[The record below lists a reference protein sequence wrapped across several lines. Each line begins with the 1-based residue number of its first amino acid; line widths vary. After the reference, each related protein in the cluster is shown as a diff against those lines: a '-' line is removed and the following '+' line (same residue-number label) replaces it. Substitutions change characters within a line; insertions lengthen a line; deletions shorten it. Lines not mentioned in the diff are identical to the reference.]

1 MSVMTPK
8 EGNVFIA
15 TYGSLRRG
23 MHNWRVNEYGNGQV
37 VGLGNTDENYNLY
50 DLGSFPS
57 VSLAHNS
64 HGAKVR
70 VEVYEA
76 PADETGMRGSYDRLE
91 GYREGASHQFY
102 NRTEIPVTMDNGD
115 TLTAWIYHI
124 DEDQSRPVVSGDWCL
139 HRNPNYY
146 TDLAAAEGEEFEA
159 D

>member
-1 MSVMTPK
+1 MSVLTPA
-8 EGNVFIA
+8 EGKVFIA

-23 MHNWRVNEYGNGQV
+23 MHNYRVNVMGNGQL
-37 VGLGNTDENYNLY
+37 VGMGETDENYNLY

-64 HGAKVR
+64 HDMSVV

-76 PADETGMRGSYDRLE
+76 PADNTGLTGPYDRLE
-91 GYREGASHQFY
+91 GYPNFY
-102 NRTEIPVTMDNGD
+102 NRTEIPVTLENGD

-124 DEDQSRPVVSGDWCL
+124 DEDMARPVEGGDWCL
-139 HRNPNYY
+139 YRNANYY
-146 TDLAAAEGEEFEA
+146 NELAAGNEEI